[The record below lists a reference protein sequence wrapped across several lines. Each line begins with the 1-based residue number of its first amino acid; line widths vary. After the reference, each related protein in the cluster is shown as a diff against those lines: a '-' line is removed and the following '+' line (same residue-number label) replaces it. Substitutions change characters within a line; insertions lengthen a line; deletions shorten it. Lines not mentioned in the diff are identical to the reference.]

1 MGLSPRDSLDRFA
14 PSRRLPAH
22 RVAVV
27 GFIALVEQY
36 HRMNPLSALESDDW
50 ILYQWEQSER
60 IGRIAEPGD
69 PLTILHPGGD
79 EDLSEE
85 IAADRV
91 TAEWLPEG
99 HYPEAGRGERGERIE
114 APED

>member
-1 MGLSPRDSLDRFA
+1 
-14 PSRRLPAH
+14 
-22 RVAVV
+22 
-27 GFIALVEQY
+27 
-36 HRMNPLSALESDDW
+36 
-50 ILYQWEQSER
+50 
-60 IGRIAEPGD
+60 
-69 PLTILHPGGD
+69 LHPGGD